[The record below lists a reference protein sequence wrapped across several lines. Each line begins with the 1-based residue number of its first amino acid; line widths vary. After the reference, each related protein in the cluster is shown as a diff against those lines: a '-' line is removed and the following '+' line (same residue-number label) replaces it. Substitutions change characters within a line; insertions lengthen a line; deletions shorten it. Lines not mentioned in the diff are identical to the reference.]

1 MTRSRSHKKKI
12 TGSPGSPFLNKGIS
26 EKGLT
31 EVHREYLGMQ
41 VPDDYFKQSKEIILK
56 SIPMK
61 NEQERRVFGL
71 NRFIAYPIAASIL
84 ILVAVAF
91 WLQYR
96 GTENVPVQQE
106 TKVAGVWERGMTE
119 GDFLVNALL
128 VDEAEMSR
136 FADDYL
142 FEQIVVKAELS
153 EQQLEEFFINTM
165 LVEDSLVNDYLDEGL
180 VEHIVL

>member
-1 MTRSRSHKKKI
+1 MTRSRSNKKKL
-12 TGSPGSPFLNKGIS
+12 TGRPGSPFLKEGIS
-26 EKGLT
+26 ERGQAQ
-31 EVHREYLGMQ
+31 VHKEYLGMQ

-96 GTENVPVQQE
+96 GAENVPVQQE

-142 FEQIVVKAELS
+142 FEQIVVKTELS
-153 EQQLEEFFINTM
+153 EQQLEELFINTM

-180 VEHIVL
+180 VEQIVL